1 MSFNTFKLDEIS
13 MCEPLV
19 QVGLRIFEE
28 VRLHSAL
35 LCVCDVACRTTLI
48 AARHVRLPEDP
59 AARCDQLLPKARD
72 VVL

>member
-28 VRLHSAL
+28 VRLQQRAAMRMRRCMSY
-35 LCVCDVACRTTLI
+35 LI